1 MPQVLDKSFSKI
13 DLQSLSERL
22 RAIERGGDAQRPP
35 APVLATGWA
44 AVDARLGPPVA
55 GQPALTWSPGGLLT
69 GAVHEWCG
77 LADPQGEPLA
87 TWTPPLCLL
96 MHLVRQALRQRAGQA
111 VWIGREAWPYPLALA
126 SADRALLERCLFVDV
141 RAAEQATGRGSSTPQ
156 GARRPQR
163 RRGERDSRGSAGLW
177 AADLA
182 LRCPAVSVVVLDAS
196 GLSMAGTRRLQLA
209 AEAGQSLGLLAR
221 PPQESIQLSAAQTR
235 WRVQVAPSPRDRP
248 RWRLSLLRAK
258 GAAAA
263 VQAAGDHGDFL
274 LEWSRAT
281 TDVVC
286 LSADVAGG
294 PGAASSAQ
302 GEVASVG
309 HGRRHVG

>member
-22 RAIERGGDAQRPP
+22 RAIERGGDAQRSP
-35 APVLATGWA
+35 APVLATGWD
-44 AVDARLGPPVA
+44 AVDARLGPPIA

-77 LADPQGEPLA
+77 LADPQGQPLA

-141 RAAEQATGRGSSTPQ
+141 RAAQVDAGRA
-156 GARRPQR
+156 GAARAGHGGRSQR
-163 RRGERDSRGSAGLW
+163 VARDSAGLW

-221 PPQESIQLSAAQTR
+221 PPQESMQLSAAQTR

-263 VQAAGDHGDFL
+263 VQAVADHGDFL

-294 PGAASSAQ
+294 PGAASSPQ